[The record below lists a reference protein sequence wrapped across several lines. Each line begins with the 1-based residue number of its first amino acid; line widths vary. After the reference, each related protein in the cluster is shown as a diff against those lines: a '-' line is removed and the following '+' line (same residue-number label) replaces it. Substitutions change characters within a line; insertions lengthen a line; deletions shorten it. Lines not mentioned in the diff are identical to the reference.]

1 MTFDKQFHGD
11 LEATSK
17 GQMLAVTTSEKSSAG
32 YVALEKVT
40 GKLKGRS
47 GSFALEHTGI
57 MNRGVPEL
65 NVVVVP
71 DSGTDQLKGL
81 TGKMEIVITNG
92 KHFYN
97 FEYRLPD
104 GQ

>member
-1 MTFDKQFHGD
+1 
-11 LEATSK
+11 
-17 GQMLAVTTSEKSSAG
+17 
-32 YVALEKVT
+32 
-40 GKLKGRS
+40 
-47 GSFALEHTGI
+47 

>member
-1 MTFDKQFHGD
+1 MERR
-11 LEATSK
+11 L
-17 GQMLAVTTSEKSSAG
+17 
-32 YVALEKVT
+32 
-40 GKLKGRS
+40 GRS
-47 GSFALEHTGI
+47 SLHYWNICRIAKMTVPPTEI
-57 MNRGVPEL
+57 IQSMNRGVPEL

-81 TGKMEIVITNG
+81 TGKMEIVITSG